1 MFVFIR
7 IYRSAACPS
16 VETAHHTWDALKR
29 RKAKRAVMKLGFI
42 GTGVITEAIITG
54 LVKSDYPVSDI
65 FISLR
70 NHKVS
75 KRLAMMSSKI
85 HVLDA
90 NQAIVDQSD
99 MIFLAVLPQQAK
111 EVLTPLTFGDLAQ
124 IVSLIATIPIEKLRE
139 WTSPT
144 APLSRAVPLPIVANH
159 NGITT
164 VFPPSQAV
172 QELFGHLGNVVPI
185 ETIETFDAF
194 VVASATMGLYFDTLE
209 TMAQWLCTKGADYK
223 DARTYLS
230 ALNNGL
236 AQTATTQTELGFAQL
251 RQGHS
256 TPNGLN
262 QHVVEQFRANGGHDA
277 VLAAFESVKNHMQ
290 KLSET

>member
-1 MFVFIR
+1 
-7 IYRSAACPS
+7 
-16 VETAHHTWDALKR
+16 
-29 RKAKRAVMKLGFI
+29 VMKLGFI

-70 NHKVS
+70 NRKVS

-164 VFPPSQAV
+164 VFPPSQTV

>member
-1 MFVFIR
+1 
-7 IYRSAACPS
+7 
-16 VETAHHTWDALKR
+16 
-29 RKAKRAVMKLGFI
+29 MKLGVI

-65 FISLR
+65 FISRR

-164 VFPPSQAV
+164 VFPPSQTV

>member
-1 MFVFIR
+1 
-7 IYRSAACPS
+7 
-16 VETAHHTWDALKR
+16 
-29 RKAKRAVMKLGFI
+29 MKLGFI

-85 HVLDA
+85 HVLEA

-124 IVSLIATIPIEKLRE
+124 IVSLIATIPIGKLRE

-164 VFPPSQAV
+164 VFPPSQTV

-209 TMAQWLCTKGADYK
+209 TTTKTQVPISAPSTMVLRRRPPHKPSLDLHNCDK
-223 DARTYLS
+223 AIPRRT
-230 ALNNGL
+230 
-236 AQTATTQTELGFAQL
+236 
-251 RQGHS
+251 
-256 TPNGLN
+256 
-262 QHVVEQFRANGGHDA
+262 
-277 VLAAFESVKNHMQ
+277 VLTSM
-290 KLSET
+290 L

>member
-65 FISLR
+65 FISRR

-99 MIFLAVLPQQAK
+99 MIFLAVLPQKAK

-124 IVSLIATIPIEKLRE
+124 IVSLIATIPIENCASGHHPQHLCRARYHYRSLQITTELPQYSPPLRMFRSCLAILE
-139 WTSPT
+139 MLC
-144 APLSRAVPLPIVANH
+144 LSR
-159 NGITT
+159 
-164 VFPPSQAV
+164 
-172 QELFGHLGNVVPI
+172 
-185 ETIETFDAF
+185 
-194 VVASATMGLYFDTLE
+194 
-209 TMAQWLCTKGADYK
+209 
-223 DARTYLS
+223 R
-230 ALNNGL
+230 
-236 AQTATTQTELGFAQL
+236 
-251 RQGHS
+251 
-256 TPNGLN
+256 
-262 QHVVEQFRANGGHDA
+262 
-277 VLAAFESVKNHMQ
+277 
-290 KLSET
+290 